1 MPTEPNSATPEFE
14 SPSGDQMEGAPGP
27 RPQPAMADAPDQVTD
42 QDIDVAGTDAD
53 PQSPTRAL
61 GTGIAQP
68 KSRG

>member
-1 MPTEPNSATPEFE
+1 MPTDPNSATPEFE
-14 SPSGDQMEGAPGP
+14 SPSADQMEGSPGP
-27 RPQPAMADAPDQVTD
+27 RPQPAMADAPEHITD

-53 PQSPTRAL
+53 PQSPTKAL

>member
-1 MPTEPNSATPEFE
+1 MPTEPTGATPELE
-14 SPSGDQMEGAPGP
+14 SPSADQMEGAPGP
-27 RPQPAMADAPDQVTD
+27 RPQPAMPDAIEQLTD

-68 KSRG
+68 RSRG